1 MVDYSPREP
10 GPRRFTA
17 PTPADGPTIQFPRY
31 RHAETEA
38 AGFAG
43 DDGATAPH
51 PTYPPRVMP
60 APAHLVAPPLP
71 PAPAY
76 AAPPAAPRKRPRRNA
91 FIALGGT
98 IVVVVGGLI
107 GAEVLV
113 RNHAEAVVADTVK
126 CATGDTST
134 VSFATIP
141 PILWQAA
148 SGTYTS
154 IRIQTSGNRIRGMRG
169 MPVVINLHDVRPSTN
184 GSAGSVGSAEASLT
198 WSLDGI
204 KETLQAAVPAAGRL
218 LTNVTASATD
228 GTIKL
233 GNFLASV
240 TVKPKTLPNGTIALD
255 VVRTEGP
262 GLATIETLQP
272 ALDAYMAKQT
282 LPLGLHFDQLAVTDH
297 GVNAHLTSA
306 NVDLPPDAGKDC
318 YPTH

>member
-1 MVDYSPREP
+1 MFSMVDYPPRNP
-10 GPRRFTA
+10 GPRQFSA

-31 RHAETEA
+31 RNGETKSA
-38 AGFAG
+38 DFAG
-43 DDGATAPH
+43 DDGPTAPH
-51 PTYPPRVMP
+51 STYPPRVMP
-60 APAHLVAPPLP
+60 TPSHPVAPPPP

-76 AAPPAAPRKRPRRNA
+76 AAPRKRPRRKV

-98 IVVVVGGLI
+98 ILVGVAGLI

-113 RNHAEAVVADTVK
+113 RNHAETVVADTVK

-134 VSFATIP
+134 VSFATMP

-148 SGTYTS
+148 DGTYKS

-169 MPVVINLHDVRPSTN
+169 MPVVIDLHDVRPAAN
-184 GSAGSVGSAEASLT
+184 GSAGSVGSAEASLA

-204 KETLQAAVPAAGRL
+204 KETLQAAVPVVGKL
-218 LTNVTASATD
+218 LTDVTASPSD

-240 TVKPKTLPNGTIALD
+240 TVKPKTLPNGAIALD
-255 VVRTEGP
+255 VVRTAGP
-262 GLATIETLQP
+262 GLAAVETLQP

-282 LPLGLHFDQLAVTDH
+282 LPLGLHVDQLSVTDQ

-306 NVDLPPDAGKDC
+306 NVGLPADAEKDC
-318 YPTH
+318 YPTN